1 MENKYSM
8 NFLFHHIGR
17 QFRKQRPANAS
28 AGLSPPLF
36 PLCQPPRHK
45 LGAGRP
51 LISLFTPG
59 QFCCRIGT
67 IHHQERGAVSVPQAF
82 LPGEVLAMSSQ
93 AADRLLKLDSGDAA
107 LLYLR
112 LLRHGALTGLN
123 WSESRLQGALN
134 QLQSQGLAPAQLPPP
149 TESLPQETPPP
160 DYSTEDV
167 SQALADPSST
177 FPTLVSEVERRL
189 GKRLSTA
196 DLKSLYT
203 LYDHLALPAEVILM
217 LVGWCIEEVSRK
229 YGPGRKPFLS
239 QIRKEG
245 FIWARLGVDTME
257 RAEERIEKLTRLRG
271 REAQVL
277 RLLDIPSRPLVQREK
292 DYIAAWDDMGFEDES
307 IRMAYER
314 TVLKKQSMDW
324 GYMNGIL
331 RRWHERG
338 LHTAAAVRAGDRD
351 PRPVQAGGQQ
361 KSPPPA
367 DQERRARENVERT
380 RRLME
385 QMKQEGN

>member
-1 MENKYSM
+1 MSQD
-8 NFLFHHIGR
+8 FF
-17 QFRKQRPANAS
+17 
-28 AGLSPPLF
+28 
-36 PLCQPPRHK
+36 
-45 LGAGRP
+45 
-51 LISLFTPG
+51 
-59 QFCCRIGT
+59 
-67 IHHQERGAVSVPQAF
+67 
-82 LPGEVLAMSSQ
+82 PGEVLAIAGQ
-93 AADRLLKLDSGDAA
+93 AADRLLRLDSGDAA
-107 LLYLR
+107 LLYLQ
-112 LLRHGALTGLN
+112 LLRHGGADGLK
-123 WSESRLQGALN
+123 WTETRLQAALD
-134 QLQSQGLAPAQLPPP
+134 QLRAQGLAPKELPAPAELPPP
-149 TESLPQETPPP
+149 EVPPP
-160 DYSTEDV
+160 EYSTEDIT
-167 SQALADPSST
+167 QALADQVST
-177 FPTLVSEVERRL
+177 FPGLVGEVERRL
-189 GKRLSTA
+189 GKRLSAA

-217 LVGWCIEEVSRK
+217 LVGWCIEEAARK
-229 YGPGRKPFLS
+229 YGSGRRPLLS
-239 QIRKEG
+239 QIKREG
-245 FIWARLGVDTME
+245 FVWARRGVDTME